1 MKVIIQRVNHGS
13 VRVDGVTIGE
23 IGKGLLLLVGFGA
36 GDDSSK
42 LAPMA
47 EKIRYMRLFPDN
59 GNKFHL
65 SVVDI
70 AGAVLAVPQFTLY
83 ADTSKGR
90 RPDFFDAL
98 HPEKAEPLFN
108 EFVEKLKAAGIRQVE
123 TGRFGAYMQVSLEN
137 DGPVTISLEN

>member
-1 MKVIIQRVNHGS
+1 MRVIIQRVNHGS

-23 IGKGLLLLVGFGA
+23 IDKGLLLLVGFGA
-36 GDDSSK
+36 EDDSSK
-42 LAPMA
+42 LSPMA
-47 EKIRYMRLFPDN
+47 EKIRHMRLFPDN

-65 SVVDI
+65 SVVD
-70 AGAVLAVPQFTLY
+70 ATGAVLAVPQFTLY

-90 RPDFFDAL
+90 RPDFFGAL
-98 HPEKAEPLFN
+98 HPEKAESLFG

-123 TGRFGAYMQVSLEN
+123 TGRFGAYMQVTLEN